1 MHIYEY
7 SVASSCVSPHSG
19 KLSTRNAPQP
29 NTDPG
34 ALDVAA
40 EFAKFVAKAASELSI
55 LPTFLN
61 HAPPPRHKGKV
72 TQREISTYVEIF
84 QVVKNWFR
92 SLYINS
98 ITAPDFIH
106 LGIILTLDEFLSVS
120 K

>member
-61 HAPPPRHKGKV
+61 HAPPPPPPPPPKKPK
-72 TQREISTYVEIF
+72 TKKT
-84 QVVKNWFR
+84 K
-92 SLYINS
+92 YINFKH
-98 ITAPDFIH
+98 D
-106 LGIILTLDEFLSVS
+106 
-120 K
+120 KKK